1 MESVVIQKKDDI
13 VMRLVHY
20 FITEKNYSPIVVHG
34 VKDEVWLENNEGP
47 YKIIRINSNYIHNEE
62 QFNMDIYKTKNVMKQ
77 IKRKTLSF
85 KMNALNIFLDVND
98 GVDMKEYKDI
108 DSVVV
113 NSIKD
118 LTKGDFSEI
127 FPDIKDKILLDDN
140 GLQLIFNVTNDINEK
155 NERENKIYEK
165 TFSPKKTII
174 TNIIISLCVIMYIF
188 LGLKN
193 GNFFSIKPSV
203 LYEYGGNLKGAILN
217 HEFYRLITCA
227 FLHASII
234 HRLFNMY
241 ALFILGNEL
250 ETYIGKVKFVIV
262 YLISAIC
269 GSLLSSILSASNV
282 VSVGA
287 SGAIFGL
294 MGSLVYFGYHYRLYL
309 NTVLKTQIFPL
320 IILNLALGFMDSSID
335 NWAHIGGLVGGYLAT
350 MLVGIEGKSSKSERI
365 NGAIV
370 LVLYIAF
377 MLYILFR

>member
-1 MESVVIQKKDDI
+1 
-13 VMRLVHY
+13 
-20 FITEKNYSPIVVHG
+20 
-34 VKDEVWLENNEGP
+34 
-47 YKIIRINSNYIHNEE
+47 
-62 QFNMDIYKTKNVMKQ
+62 MDIYKTKNVMKQ

-174 TNIIISLCVIMYIF
+174 TNIIISLCVIMYIL

-203 LYEYGGNLKGAILN
+203 LYEYGGNLKSAILN

-234 HRLFNMY
+234 HILFNMY